1 MKITVKTHLFLI
13 RIFDI
18 TFSCIA
24 LLLFLPLFILVSVA
38 IKVSSRGPI
47 MFKQKRV
54 GKDLKIFTIYKFR
67 TMFHDASRFV
77 GDVSDTMTVEELKK
91 VRLSFV
97 TTDKSDLRVTKIGK
111 ILRKSSLDELPQLL
125 NVLIGEM
132 SFVGPRPDT
141 PVQIIDYTADQ
152 WIKRHNY
159 RPGITGLSQ
168 ISGRSKITTEHRI
181 HSDLE
186 WVDNVSI
193 FSYFKIIFIT
203 VFQVI
208 AKRDSF

>member
-1 MKITVKTHLFLI
+1 MKITVRTHLFLI
-13 RIFDI
+13 RILDI

-24 LLLFLPLFILVSVA
+24 LLVFLPLFILVSVA
-38 IKVSSRGPI
+38 IKVSSPGPI

-77 GDVSDTMTVEELKK
+77 GDVSDIMTVEELQK

-97 TTDKSDLRVTKIGK
+97 TTDKNDLRVTKIGK

-125 NVLIGEM
+125 NVILGEM
-132 SFVGPRPDT
+132 SIVGPRPDT

-168 ISGRSKITTEHRI
+168 ISGRSAITIEHRI

-186 WVDNVSI
+186 WVDNVSV
-193 FSYFKIIFIT
+193 FSYLKIIFIT

-208 AKRDSF
+208 VKRDSF